1 MSVHLFDSSAAQVGA
16 GEKTGYVYV
25 LPGEVESILKQGYLS
40 VREQLNRGLTN
51 ENALMVKYGD
61 QFDEAQV
68 QYDDCPSNIVSY
80 LDWRGA
86 LATTTMGQK
95 AIYYLTSPL
104 KNGHEFAEN

>member
-68 QYDDCPSNIVSY
+68 QYDDCPSSIVSY
-80 LDWRGA
+80 LDWRAGDNNDGA
-86 LATTTMGQK
+86 KSNLLPYK
-95 AIYYLTSPL
+95 PV
-104 KNGHEFAEN
+104 KKWP